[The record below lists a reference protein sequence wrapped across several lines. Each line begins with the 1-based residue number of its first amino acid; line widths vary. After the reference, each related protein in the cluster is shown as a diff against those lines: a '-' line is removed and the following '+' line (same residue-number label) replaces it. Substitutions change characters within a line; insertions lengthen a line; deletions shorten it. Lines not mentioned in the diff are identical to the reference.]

1 MKRRFASLLLALAL
15 CLGLAIPAGAADQ
28 VITVGDETFEHL
40 LQAML
45 SQGEDQP
52 MTVTLGSDVTLTATV
67 VVGSSDYDGMF
78 PEAQTVASHD
88 VTIDLNGHTLTGPA
102 GAAALEVQAGY
113 TLTIADSSEAK
124 TGALASDAEEAVVV
138 AEGGTYNALPEAP
151 AEEEETAYTLED
163 GVASVT
169 TMAGLTAAAAAEDV
183 ESILV
188 DADLQVTEDVSTDK
202 PLIVGEGVAFTIADG
217 VKVVATAAMG
227 GFGYEDLDSQDGEN
241 MVRLSD
247 SGIQFLLSSGSD
259 GVYRELYGSLSD
271 AMAALSARTW
281 TTVSLTGDVTLE
293 SDLAVASLNVFGSLT
308 VAKGVSLTVS
318 EGGHVTGNIT
328 LNGQEAP
335 ANLTCGGE
343 TVQAPANPFTD
354 VPESAYYY
362 APVQWAVA
370 QGITTGRTETT
381 FAPGENCT
389 RANIVTFLWRA
400 AGSPEPT
407 LTEQQYMDVADPG
420 AYYYKAVQWAAEKDM
435 EGSGTFRPNDPCTR
449 LEAVY
454 FLWRAADSPE
464 MAGQLPFTDVPFGDG
479 DENGQ
484 PLYWYA
490 DQAVLWAVENGVTTG
505 KTETTF
511 APSEICTRGHIVTFL
526 YRAANYQAA
535 ETAE

>member
-15 CLGLAIPAGAADQ
+15 CLSLTIPAGAADQ

-45 SQGEDQP
+45 SQEEDQP

-138 AEGGTYNALPEAP
+138 AEGGTYNALPAAGEETP
-151 AEEEETAYTLED
+151 AEETPAEET
-163 GVASVT
+163 VT
-169 TMAGLTAAAAAEDV
+169 
-183 ESILV
+183 
-188 DADLQVTEDVSTDK
+188 
-202 PLIVGEGVAFTIADG
+202 
-217 VKVVATAAMG
+217 
-227 GFGYEDLDSQDGEN
+227 
-241 MVRLSD
+241 
-247 SGIQFLLSSGSD
+247 
-259 GVYRELYGSLSD
+259 
-271 AMAALSARTW
+271 
-281 TTVSLTGDVTLE
+281 
-293 SDLAVASLNVFGSLT
+293 
-308 VAKGVSLTVS
+308 
-318 EGGHVTGNIT
+318 
-328 LNGQEAP
+328 
-335 ANLTCGGE
+335 
-343 TVQAPANPFTD
+343 NPFTD

>member
-45 SQGEDQP
+45 SQEEDQP

-124 TGALASDAEEAVVV
+124 TGALASDSYDDGQ
-138 AEGGTYNALPEAP
+138 GGTYNALPEAP

-202 PLIVGEGVAFTIADG
+202 PLIVGEGAAFTIADG

-247 SGIQFLLSSGSD
+247 SGIQFLLSSGSN

-318 EGGHVTGNIT
+318 EGGHVTGDIT
-328 LNGQEAP
+328 LNGQELP
-335 ANLTCGGE
+335 ENLTCGGE
-343 TVQAPANPFTD
+343 IAQAPANPFTD
-354 VPESAYYY
+354 VAETSAYYEGIL
-362 APVQWAVA
+362 WAVEK
-370 QGITTGRTETT
+370 GITTGRTATT
-381 FAPGENCT
+381 FVPGEDCT
-389 RANIVTFLWRA
+389 EANILTFLWRA
-400 AGSPEPT
+400 EGQPEAETTENPFGEAVSADAYYYGAALWAFEKGMIDETFVPNTACTRAQAVRFMWIDAGSP
-407 LTEQQYMDVADPG
+407 AD
-420 AYYYKAVQWAAEKDM
+420 ADAA
-435 EGSGTFRPNDPCTR
+435 S
-449 LEAVY
+449 
-454 FLWRAADSPE
+454 
-464 MAGQLPFTDVPFGDG
+464 FTDVAADADYAAAVNWAVDRGVTKGTGDG
-479 DENGQ
+479 TAFSPDS
-484 PLYWYA
+484 
-490 DQAVLWAVENGVTTG
+490 V
-505 KTETTF
+505 
-511 APSEICTRGHIVTFL
+511 CTRGQIVTFL
-526 YRAANYQAA
+526 YRAASYQAA
-535 ETAE
+535 G